1 MKTQAIYD
9 LREVTGFVSGSDL
22 HDIFDE
28 ALGTPVPSGNDELP
42 PSFPLPWEA
51 EMTVGQYFSQ
61 KGTLSFWLAGMSD
74 RAVSATRAW
83 IAANPGMKML
93 DAATPLR
100 EIAEN
105 S

>member
-1 MKTQAIYD
+1 MKARIIYD
-9 LREVTGFVSGSDL
+9 LREVTGFVSGNDL
-22 HDIFDE
+22 HEIFDE

-42 PSFPLPWEA
+42 KSFPLPAEA
-51 EMTVGQYFSQ
+51 EMTVEEYFSPT
-61 KGTLSFWLAGMSD
+61 KNLSFWLAGMSEAGV
-74 RAVSATRAW
+74 RATRAW